1 MLSTRRFVTV
11 SFRRILFHCF
21 YQWRS
26 LPAVLQLERSKEMK
40 KKKWREKVWEVLPD
54 YKPPTD
60 EDYI

>member
-1 MLSTRRFVTV
+1 VELFCRFVTL

-26 LPAVLQLERSKEMK
+26 LQLERSKEMK

>member
-1 MLSTRRFVTV
+1 
-11 SFRRILFHCF
+11 
-21 YQWRS
+21 
-26 LPAVLQLERSKEMK
+26 LPAVLQLERSKEM